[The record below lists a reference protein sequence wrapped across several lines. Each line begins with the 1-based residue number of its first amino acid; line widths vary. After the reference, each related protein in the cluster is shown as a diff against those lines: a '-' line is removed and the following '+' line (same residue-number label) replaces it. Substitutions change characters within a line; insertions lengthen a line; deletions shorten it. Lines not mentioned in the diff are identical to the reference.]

1 MIHKVVLA
9 LLVFAALSSGCTLQ
23 ANGVKVKSPGV
34 ELELSGGSGGPVHC
48 PPGQAK
54 KGNC

>member
-1 MIHKVVLA
+1 MRNSVVVVLI
-9 LLVFAALSSGCTLQ
+9 LAALASGCTIKAQ
-23 ANGVKVKSPGV
+23 GVKVKSPGV
-34 ELELSGGSGGPVHC
+34 EIGLSGGSGHC

>member
-1 MIHKVVLA
+1 MINKSLFVL
-9 LLVFAALSSGCTLQ
+9 LLIGSLSSGCTVHS
-23 ANGVKVKSPGV
+23 NGVKVKSPG
-34 ELELSGGSGGPVHC
+34 LEIGLSGAPGHC

>member
-1 MIHKVVLA
+1 MNVKSILAVL
-9 LLVFAALSSGCTLQ
+9 LLLLLASGCTVR
-23 ANGVKVKSPGV
+23 GPSVKMEVPGV
-34 ELELSGGSGGPVHC
+34 EIGVVGGATHC

>member
-1 MIHKVVLA
+1 MSKPIIAVLI
-9 LLVFAALSSGCTLQ
+9 FAALVGGCTFKAQ
-23 ANGVKVKSPGV
+23 GVKVKSPGI
-34 ELELSGGSGGPVHC
+34 EIGLSGAPGHC